1 MQFSFLLIND
11 GQDEE
16 TNETIIN
23 FNLFY
28 ASNNTRLKDFEKP
41 VVVDNKKD
49 IDIIIDTISKTN
61 LIEYFTMK
69 QENSKWKFYNFL
81 SVSFHVYIMNTPI
94 GKVNELP
101 DHFKTDSNNKALI

>member
-23 FNLFY
+23 FSLFY
-28 ASNNTRLKDFEKP
+28 ASNNTRLKGFENP
-41 VVVDNKKD
+41 IVIDNKRD
-49 IDIIIDTISKTN
+49 IDNAIDTISKTN

-69 QENSKWKFYNFL
+69 QENSKWKFYKLL

-101 DHFKTDSNNKALI
+101 EHFKTESNNKA

>member
-11 GQDEE
+11 VQDEN
-16 TNETIIN
+16 NEAESIIK
-23 FNLFY
+23 FRLFY
-28 ASNNTRLKDFEKP
+28 ASNNTRLKGFEKP
-41 VVVDNKKD
+41 IVIDNKRD
-49 IDIIIDTISKTN
+49 IDNAIDTISKTN

-69 QENSKWKFYNFL
+69 QENSKWKFYKIL

-101 DHFKTDSNNKALI
+101 DHLKQTQTTKN